1 MRPALFQIETQH
13 DSAHILIR
21 VGFFFVTLS
30 SMYDAYTYMNIL
42 HTHTHTR
49 AYTIA
54 FIQVGGSVDGKVM
67 VTLKDPRVS
76 DANDM
81 GNWHNMVPRIKLGMF
96 TFMIGQVP
104 VDIHMYVRNRIRN
117 TEFRW
122 FTVYCTVLRQTCD
135 TFPLLAFLPSCLF

>member
-1 MRPALFQIETQH
+1 
-13 DSAHILIR
+13 
-21 VGFFFVTLS
+21 
-30 SMYDAYTYMNIL
+30 MNIL